1 LRGKARIFGIG
12 NLYSRIPGLSVLSGG
27 VEAHQRKETKM
38 TARTP
43 KVAVFKGELTK
54 AAVIFFCFFSL
65 PGRTA
70 PSFLEATA
78 KTTCPPRQVIWRRVA
93 HQTRLGVAGLP
104 PPHAPG
110 VPRARGGS
118 GGSGA
123 HGKRRSRSKMRCKAS
138 GMSTLVHGS
147 QVTRLSHAGHAS
159 FTRWAVKRRRM
170 ANEARATITDGGPR
184 HTVRLG

>member
-1 LRGKARIFGIG
+1 
-12 NLYSRIPGLSVLSGG
+12 
-27 VEAHQRKETKM
+27 M
-38 TARTP
+38 TARRP
-43 KVAVFKGELTK
+43 KVVVFKGELTK

-110 VPRARGGS
+110 VLPASARGLRRLRCSRQAQVPLEDEMQGLRHEHARSRLAGHETVTRGS
-118 GGSGA
+118 RLVHALGGQTPQD
-123 HGKRRSRSKMRCKAS
+123 GKRGARHD
-138 GMSTLVHGS
+138 HGRRPAPYGE
-147 QVTRLSHAGHAS
+147 TRLTPGTAGQGAQGAGREFRPLSCLH
-159 FTRWAVKRRRM
+159 
-170 ANEARATITDGGPR
+170 
-184 HTVRLG
+184 